1 MNHSPEN
8 IKANRFTMQGD
19 VWNLGLLVYEM
30 IIRKKLFNEKDKN
43 LKANII
49 NFNIEKIKFDL
60 SVNLFA

>member
-1 MNHSPEN
+1 
-8 IKANRFTMQGD
+8 MQGD